1 MEIKDKIEL
10 RKQILKELY
19 ISWEK
24 WEDFINKLDEKFDKI
39 NELDLDLQILYLSD
53 KWYLTIYWRCTW
65 PRYLNCAWIRI
76 SEHWIDLIENKEEFN
91 HLFKIEVNNI
101 SDINNSVISIWNNN
115 KIENINNEIDKILE
129 IIEKNNLD
137 RKDDIKALLNE
148 FKSTNDK
155 NKLVDV
161 FSILWSW
168 ASINSMI
175 IALSS
180 LINP

>member
-24 WEDFINKLDEKFDKI
+24 GEDFINKLDEKFDKI

-53 KWYLTIYWRCTW
+53 KGYLTIYGRCTG
-65 PRYLNCAWIRI
+65 PRYLNCAGIRI
-76 SEHWIDLIENKEEFN
+76 SEHGIDLIENKEEFN
-91 HLFKIEVNNI
+91 HLFKIEVNNV
-101 SDINNSVISIWNNN
+101 SDINNSVISIGNNN

-161 FSILWSW
+161 FSILGSG